1 MIFLLLVL
9 FAKLQKPPWHC
20 VAVFPLCS
28 AQDIRNLPPW
38 VNPTEPGLSGENAT
52 ARSRGRRF
60 GAVRPEAKRGL
71 ELPEASVQTQQRL
84 KVLWVSEP
92 LP

>member
-9 FAKLQKPPWHC
+9 FAKLQKPPWHR
-20 VAVFPLCS
+20 VAVFLLCS

-52 ARSRGRRF
+52 ARRRF